1 MSLGNSSPAV
11 TQRDLTASRLDG
23 ACRRIGARSL
33 VKTGSRRK
41 ISCFS
46 SGGVRRHIQVRWQ
59 AIRIVPKP
67 EVIAHGY
74 FGAMDSDSED
84 RILRPASVYCPKNR
98 TVAIESKVTGTHI
111 PPSCANCRV
120 I

>member
-1 MSLGNSSPAV
+1 MSQGNISPAV
-11 TQRDLTASRLDG
+11 KQRDLNASRLYG
-23 ACRRIGARSL
+23 AYRRIGARSL

-46 SGGVRRHIQVRWQ
+46 SGGGRRPIQLRWL
-59 AIRIVPKP
+59 AIRIVSNP

-74 FGAMDSDSED
+74 FGAVDGDSED
-84 RILRPASVYCPKNR
+84 RILRPASVYCPKKR

-111 PPSCANCRV
+111 PPSCANWRV

>member
-1 MSLGNSSPAV
+1 MRQGSKAERADRQVAKQGNVSEGYVHAAQKIKDKLPE
-11 TQRDLTASRLDG
+11 
-23 ACRRIGARSL
+23 IFEM
-33 VKTGSRRK
+33 VKADTVS
-41 ISCFS
+41 IPEA
-46 SGGVRRHIQVRWQ
+46 QN
-59 AIRIVPKP
+59 P

-74 FGAMDSDSED
+74 FGAVDSDSED
-84 RILRPASVYCPKNR
+84 RILRPASVYCPKKR

>member
-1 MSLGNSSPAV
+1 MHHGLY
-11 TQRDLTASRLDG
+11 G
-23 ACRRIGARSL
+23 AYRRSGARSL

-46 SGGVRRHIQVRWQ
+46 SGGVRRRIQLRWL
-59 AIRIVPKP
+59 AIRIVSNP

-74 FGAMDSDSED
+74 FGAVDCDSED
-84 RILRPASVYCPKNR
+84 WILRPASVYCPKKR